1 MKLKELK
8 KLSPIA
14 LTGYNKAVEI
24 IISGETYYFA
34 LYDDDIKEGDYV
46 FVNGKASG
54 SALRVNKVLSLKD
67 LEKRYHK
74 PLVAEVVC
82 KLNFDL
88 SAYEKRDTLRRKLS
102 EMQKEIDLKLDLL
115 NREKLRELYA
125 EQDEEFAEMLD
136 EYDFIKAKLN
146 NISKDKP
153 KLVDIYIKELNKPFS
168 WGSKLIGESIS
179 VELVSERIRKY
190 IKENHSD
197 FCVPYKIEVNEDRNE
212 AVCDFRAPGYLIMV
226 KAKNFKLDEA
236 TAMKMF

>member
-46 FVNGKASG
+46 LVNGKASG

-82 KLNFDL
+82 KLNFNL

-102 EMQKEIDLKLDLL
+102 EMQEEIDSKMDLL
-115 NREKLRELYA
+115 NRETLRELYA

-136 EYDFIKAKLN
+136 EYDFIKAKLD
-146 NISKDKP
+146 NINKEKP
-153 KLVDIYIKELNKPFS
+153 AVRAK
-168 WGSKLIGESIS
+168 GEDNQNSG
-179 VELVSERIRKY
+179 EEPTETNTQ
-190 IKENHSD
+190 ENE
-197 FCVPYKIEVNEDRNE
+197 P
-212 AVCDFRAPGYLIMV
+212 
-226 KAKNFKLDEA
+226 
-236 TAMKMF
+236 